1 MGIIPYFGLTSGSR
15 NWIDMRKI
23 LLVIALLAWA
33 PLNATDSTLD
43 LEKYE
48 GKVVVVDFWASWCV
62 PCRRSFPWMNDMHTQ
77 YAEDGLVIIAIN
89 VDRKSENAAAF
100 LAKYPAKFNIV
111 YDPKAELAK
120 EYGVEVMPSSFIVS
134 RDGEIIDRHTGFKVK
149 RQAEYEEAL
158 RAALKL
164 ETN

>member
-1 MGIIPYFGLTSGSR
+1 
-15 NWIDMRKI
+15 MRKI
-23 LLVIALLAWA
+23 LLVIALLAWV
-33 PLNATDSTLD
+33 PLNAADNSLD

-62 PCRRSFPWMNDMHTQ
+62 PCRRSFPWMNDMHTK

-111 YDPKAELAK
+111 YDPKADLAK
-120 EYGVEVMPSSFIVS
+120 EYDVEVMPSSFFIG
-134 RDGEIIDRHTGFKVK
+134 RDGELIERHTGFKVK